1 MQVTVCGKIKDT
13 SLYPVLDA
21 KSHLMDKVERLYFK
35 ERYIK
40 HADRNGLK
48 RLFLKEYGITGRQLN
63 GIIFNLSGNVE
74 ANRQALLR
82 NLETKKRKLDKVG
95 KRIKSALKSD
105 RKDWFKIHQY
115 NRQVA
120 YLKHKIADIE
130 KRIKADAPSIC
141 FGSRKL
147 FRQQF
152 SLKDSG
158 YCCHA
163 EWLADWQTTRSSRFY
178 CLGSKD
184 ESFGNQTCQLLP
196 KGLQLRLPNAL
207 SGQFGTHITVPVVF
221 PHG

>member
-1 MQVTVCGKIKDT
+1 MQVTVCGKITDT
-13 SLYPVLDA
+13 SLYPVVDA
-21 KSHLMDKVERLYFK
+21 TSHLMDKVERLYFK

-115 NRQVA
+115 KRQVA
-120 YLKHKIADIE
+120 YLKHEGITCDILRVE
-130 KRIKADAPSIC
+130 
-141 FGSRKL
+141 
-147 FRQQF
+147 
-152 SLKDSG
+152 
-158 YCCHA
+158 
-163 EWLADWQTTRSSRFY
+163 TRDDFIEAI
-178 CLGSKD
+178 SKHHFD
-184 ESFGNQTCQLLP
+184 IFFC
-196 KGLQLRLPNAL
+196 RLPITMLRRSFCACHRKGKVPEHNV
-207 SGQFGTHITVPVVF
+207 HIHLMVIWNRRPSK
-221 PHG
+221 

>member
-13 SLYPVLDA
+13 SLYPVLDPT
-21 KSHLMDKVERLYFK
+21 SHLMDKVERLYFK

-74 ANRQALLR
+74 ADRQALLR

-115 NRQVA
+115 
-120 YLKHKIADIE
+120 
-130 KRIKADAPSIC
+130 KR
-141 FGSRKL
+141 
-147 FRQQF
+147 
-152 SLKDSG
+152 
-158 YCCHA
+158 
-163 EWLADWQTTRSSRFY
+163 
-178 CLGSKD
+178 
-184 ESFGNQTCQLLP
+184 
-196 KGLQLRLPNAL
+196 
-207 SGQFGTHITVPVVF
+207 
-221 PHG
+221 